1 MKEWGKRYLQPA
13 AEWFGFR
20 FPDRI
25 VRVTYCSAPL
35 LPLAFLAHIC
45 SPQCPLLVLC
55 SSLVICTAMHLTSDA
70 LDHQPLRAG

>member
-25 VRVTYCSAPL
+25 VRVTYCSATLFTL
-35 LPLAFLAHIC
+35 LFLHMCAVPHA
-45 SPQCPLLVLC
+45 
-55 SSLVICTAMHLTSDA
+55 LVIVVL
-70 LDHQPLRAG
+70 GFG